1 MAAGD
6 SLPQPKPCPLPWFMF
21 LPALVTLW
29 CSSGE
34 SSVVLDG
41 TDPGARLPVFKS
53 RLHHL
58 HVLGELLNNSVPLCR
73 HLQNEDTNKTSAV
86 GLLSRGLSE

>member
-1 MAAGD
+1 
-6 SLPQPKPCPLPWFMF
+6 MF

-29 CSSGE
+29 GSSGE
-34 SSVVLDG
+34 SSVVLD
-41 TDPGARLPVFKS
+41 PGARLPAFKS
-53 RLHHL
+53 QLHHL
-58 HVLGELLNNSVPLCR
+58 GLPGLGELLNNSVPLCP